1 MIAFKLTKDLQ
12 ADIFLVCFS
21 IAEPISLY
29 NVRSHWA
36 VEVRRVKA
44 LKRENFKS
52 RWENTLLHLSFSVD
66 VSLT

>member
-1 MIAFKLTKDLQ
+1 MKDLQ

-44 LKRENFKS
+44 FKQNYKLDT
-52 RWENTLLHLSFSVD
+52 RWANTLLHLSFSVD